1 MDKSSLN
8 QIVEL
13 SLCEKIHNLQKGYT
27 EDNSFGPLEK
37 IQMLMLKAIINFEE
51 HLISSPEFEVMDM
64 PEMYGLAFEE
74 TVDKNTVIDYPYNKN
89 VVGDFPTLPKFLVT

>member
-8 QIVEL
+8 KIVEL

-27 EDNSFGPLEK
+27 EENSYSPLEK
-37 IQMLMLKAIINFEE
+37 IQMLLLKAIINFEE
-51 HLISSPEFEVMDM
+51 QLISSPEFEIMDM

-74 TVDKNTVIDYPYNKN
+74 IPNRNTVIDYPYDKN
-89 VVGDFPTLPKFLVT
+89 IVGDFPTLPKFLVT